1 MASKPKPLNNGGTRT
16 QKWLLVVL
24 GILLLNAAYVIST
37 TMNFQSTSIL
47 TSSDSSTNTNNI
59 IELDDEPSAVVVDV
73 MISNTN
79 NATNANDNDN
89 ANAISK
95 EGTETVGS
103 KEEQKGQGSAVKIMT
118 AAEPNDIDKIKVK
131 VADETNE
138 NDPKVNFPAK
148 YDSDNSDRN
157 STDFTRYDDVVI
169 VTKVL
174 WANDLQKVLIPS
186 LCYLSHA
193 YNDKRKYDIVVF
205 TTLPWTEAQIAELQA
220 VVAPAKLTVAL
231 EAPPLEEQVAAM
243 TKEEK
248 DFLYKRCNV
257 TEGEDIRWFHYCTE
271 PGTRH
276 KNNLG
281 YCWQAEFRSY
291 HIWTHPAIMK
301 VSVACP
307 HFSTSMCLA
316 DKNEFTT
323 LQLQTAIYY

>member
-1 MASKPKPLNNGGTRT
+1 MLPRTRIIVGDAPNNKKKFTAAILAT
-16 QKWLLVVL
+16 V
-24 GILLLNAAYVIST
+24 LLLNAAYVIST

-59 IELDDEPSAVVVDV
+59 IELDDEPLAVDV
-73 MISNTN
+73 MVSNTN
-79 NATNANDNDN
+79 TATNAN
-89 ANAISK
+89 ANVWS
-95 EGTETVGS
+95 EGPETAGS
-103 KEEQKGQGSAVKIMT
+103 KEEQKGSVVKMT
-118 AAEPNDIDKIKVK
+118 TAEPNDKVK
-131 VADETNE
+131 VASEMNET
-138 NDPKVNFPAK
+138 DHKANFPVK
-148 YDSDNSDRN
+148 DDGDSNSN

-174 WANDLQKVLIPS
+174 WGKDLQKNLIPS
-186 LCYLSHA
+186 LCYISHA

-205 TTLPWTEAQIAELQA
+205 TTLPWTDEQITELQA

-248 DFLYKRCNV
+248 DFLYKRCGV
-257 TEGEDIRWFHYCTE
+257 TEGTEISWFHYCTE
-271 PGTRH
+271 PGTKH